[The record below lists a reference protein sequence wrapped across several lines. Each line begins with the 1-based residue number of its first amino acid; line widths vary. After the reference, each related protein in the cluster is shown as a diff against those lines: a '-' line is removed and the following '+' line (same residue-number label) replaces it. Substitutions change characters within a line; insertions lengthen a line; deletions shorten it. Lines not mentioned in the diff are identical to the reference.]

1 MKINICTI
9 DMNDAP
15 GRQVIYWDT
24 DDKMLHSSADP
35 DAETGYRAET
45 LEEAH
50 EIAHS
55 LWNYPGSPWRLE
67 WAEEEMDNQK
77 AIDAYI
83 GALGAIQDD
92 LDAIQEYITN
102 GAYDE
107 VNPDDVTWGHV
118 GRLNSIEC
126 RLQEIV
132 SELYPER
139 NEP

>member
-9 DMNDAP
+9 DTNDAP

-45 LEEAH
+45 LEEAQ

-55 LWNYPGSPWRLE
+55 LWNYPGSPWHLE
-67 WAEEEMDNQK
+67 WAEDEMDNQK
-77 AIDAYI
+77 AVDAYI
-83 GALGAIQDD
+83 GALGAMQDD
-92 LDAIQEYITN
+92 VDAIQEYINN
-102 GAYDE
+102 GAYEEVGPDE
-107 VNPDDVTWGHV
+107 INWGHV
-118 GRLNSIEC
+118 GRLNSIEY

-139 NEP
+139 DEP

>member
-1 MKINICTI
+1 M
-9 DMNDAP
+9 
-15 GRQVIYWDT
+15 
-24 DDKMLHSSADP
+24 
-35 DAETGYRAET
+35 E
-45 LEEAH
+45 
-50 EIAHS
+50 
-55 LWNYPGSPWRLE
+55 
-67 WAEEEMDNQK
+67 NQK

-83 GALGAIQDD
+83 GALGAIRDD
-92 LDAIQEYITN
+92 LDAIEEYINN